1 MMTNTSNTASR
12 SSDDAFNA
20 TMQRIALTAGAS
32 IAGAV
37 IGGIL
42 LPGPG
47 AVLGAKL
54 GAFLSG
60 AGNADA

>member
-1 MMTNTSNTASR
+1 MTDTSKTASPN
-12 SSDDAFNA
+12 SDDVFNA
-20 TMQRIALTAGAS
+20 AMQRIAITASATLF
-32 IAGAV
+32 GAV

-47 AVLGAKL
+47 AALGAKL

-60 AGNADA
+60 AGDADA

>member
-1 MMTNTSNTASR
+1 MTDTSTTASTH
-12 SSDDAFNA
+12 SDDVFDTA
-20 TMQRIALTAGAS
+20 MKRIAITAGAT

-47 AVLGAKL
+47 AALGAKL

-60 AGNADA
+60 ASDADG

>member
-1 MMTNTSNTASR
+1 MTDTSTTASP
-12 SSDDAFNA
+12 SSDDVFDAA
-20 TMQRIALTAGAS
+20 VKRIAITAGATLV
-32 IAGAV
+32 GAV

-47 AVLGAKL
+47 AALGAKL

-60 AGNADA
+60 AGDADA

>member
-1 MMTNTSNTASR
+1 MTDTSNNVPP
-12 SSDDAFNA
+12 SSDDVFDAA
-20 TMQRIALTAGAS
+20 MKRIAITAGATL
-32 IAGAV
+32 AGAV

-47 AVLGAKL
+47 AALGAKL

-60 AGNADA
+60 ANNADG